1 MKKGVSLR
9 IAGTRGLFLI
19 LMAILLQI
27 MIAAAI
33 SAPVDQNFSEFDNI
47 TGADN
52 IAEMLPEFNSWV
64 GGLFGIVLLF
74 VIFIVTVL
82 LSNLYTQKP
91 GASLAL
97 AMFIVS
103 ISSVFLKI
111 VGMVPDDAIYIS
123 FPIFLLILGFAIVT
137 KS

>member
-82 LSNLYTQKP
+82 LSNVIIAKN
-91 GASLAL
+91 
-97 AMFIVS
+97 
-103 ISSVFLKI
+103 
-111 VGMVPDDAIYIS
+111 
-123 FPIFLLILGFAIVT
+123 
-137 KS
+137 